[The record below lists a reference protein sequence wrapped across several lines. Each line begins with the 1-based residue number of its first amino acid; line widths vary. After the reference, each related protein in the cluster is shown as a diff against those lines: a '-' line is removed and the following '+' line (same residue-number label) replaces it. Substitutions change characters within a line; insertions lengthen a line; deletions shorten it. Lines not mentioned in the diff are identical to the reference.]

1 MRVLHLM
8 ARMNLGGTARYLG
21 QLANALNSDGVET
34 LVVTGYVQDGEIEDP
49 IVHELTKIKRIKTLG
64 RKISPLNDA
73 KAINEL
79 IEIVNE
85 FRPDIIHSHT
95 FKAGF
100 IARFPQ
106 KRINQA
112 AGKKV
117 KYVHTFH
124 GHQLTNPEFS
134 GIKGIVLKLVEK
146 NLAKKSDKL
155 VAVGKLVA
163 QDLAST
169 GIGKIEN
176 YVNIPPGIT
185 ALKKINQNEAREKL
199 GLSKSELIFGYLGR
213 LIPVKGPLRF
223 VEVTK
228 KFPKVAFA
236 LGGEGQ
242 LFEEIKREAP
252 PNVKVLGWVNSSEF
266 MSAINVLVATSD
278 SEGIPVALIEAALA
292 GVPVISTNV
301 GSVSEVVINGKT
313 GLVTS
318 NDVNEIAGA
327 INKFIDDPILITAY
341 GTNAKRFA
349 ASEFSTAK
357 MVERHK
363 KLYKSVLA
371 TS

>member
-21 QLANALNSDGVET
+21 QLANALNSEGVET
-34 LVVTGYVQDGEIEDP
+34 LVVTGYVQDGEVEDP
-49 IVHELTKIKRIKTLG
+49 IVHELTKIKRIKSLG

-79 IEIVNE
+79 IEVVTE
-85 FRPDIIHSHT
+85 FKPDIIHSHT

-124 GHQLTNPEFS
+124 GHQLTNPEFA
-134 GIKGIVLKLVEK
+134 GIKGIVLKIIEK

-155 VAVGKLVA
+155 IAVGQIVA
-163 QDLAST
+163 QDLASA

-185 ALKKINQNEAREKL
+185 ALKKLNQSEAREKL
-199 GLSKSELIFGYLGR
+199 GLSKSDLIFGYLGR

-228 KFPKVAFA
+228 KFPKVSFA

-242 LFEEIKREAP
+242 LFDEIKKDAP
-252 PNVKVLGWVNSSEF
+252 SNVKVLGWVNSAEF
-266 MSAINVLVATSD
+266 MSAIDVLVATSE
-278 SEGIPVALIEAALA
+278 SEGIPVALIEAAFA
-292 GVPVISTNV
+292 GVPVISTDV
-301 GSVSEVVINGKT
+301 GSVSEVVKDGKT
-313 GLVTS
+313 GFVTS
-318 NDVNEIAGA
+318 KNVDDLASA
-327 INKFIDDPILITAY
+327 INRFLQDPILIKAY
-341 GTNAKRFA
+341 GTNAKRVA
-349 ASEFSTAK
+349 ANEFSTTK
-357 MVERHK
+357 MVERHIAMYQSIIK
-363 KLYKSVLA
+363 
-371 TS
+371 